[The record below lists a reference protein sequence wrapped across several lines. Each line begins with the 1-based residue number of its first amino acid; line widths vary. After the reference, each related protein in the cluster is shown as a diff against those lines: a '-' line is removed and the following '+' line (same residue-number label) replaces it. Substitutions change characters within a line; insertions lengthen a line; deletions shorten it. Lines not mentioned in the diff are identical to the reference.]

1 MFFLSFVNLDEKK
14 NIALSSL
21 LLLTPIR
28 YFVKRRYLFF
38 VRMSMHQK
46 YLLVPLQKVKWYR
59 DNCLRGNIE
68 NML

>member
-28 YFVKRRYLFF
+28 YFVKRRHLFF

-59 DNCLRGNIE
+59 DYCLRGNI
-68 NML
+68 